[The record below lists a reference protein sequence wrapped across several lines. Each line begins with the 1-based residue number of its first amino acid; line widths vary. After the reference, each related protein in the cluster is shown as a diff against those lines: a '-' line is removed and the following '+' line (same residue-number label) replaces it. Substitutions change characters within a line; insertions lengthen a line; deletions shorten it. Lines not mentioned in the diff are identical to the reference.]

1 MRRPTWRQRGA
12 LRQIVTQLGL
22 VLVALFVLVPV
33 WGLARMAL
41 DGAIKGAPAE
51 FRLWPEQFTLDVFR
65 QVWENPSQVLSVP
78 GLLRNS
84 LIVAGGAALSS
95 LALGAS
101 MAYAFA
107 RFRFPGQRAGLFG
120 LLVGALLPP
129 VALMTP
135 LYILLSALQLRTS
148 LFGLMIVYAA
158 FSMPF
163 CVWNM
168 RSAFQAVPNELEEA
182 AFLDGAGPLS
192 AFWRVTLPL
201 ALPALA
207 VAALIAFLIGYTEF
221 AIGWLFV
228 ESGENVTLAMAVS
241 GMQGQ
246 TGAWSKQAALA
257 LMMSLPVVALFFLL
271 QRYLLRGLLIG
282 VVEE

>member
-1 MRRPTWRQRGA
+1 MRRMM
-12 LRQIVTQLGL
+12 LRQQIATQAGL
-22 VLVALFVLVPV
+22 VIVALFVLVPV
-33 WGLARMAL
+33 WGLARLAL

-51 FRLWPEQFTLDVFR
+51 FRIWPEQFTLDVFR

-148 LFGLMIVYAA
+148 LLGLMIVYAA

-168 RSAFQAVPNELEEA
+168 RSAFQSVPNELEEA
-182 AFLDGAGPLS
+182 AFLDGAGPLV

-257 LMMSLPVVALFFLL
+257 LMMSLPVVVLFFLL

-282 VVEE
+282 VAEG